1 MKSHYK
7 KGINK
12 NIIMS
17 KTSLMLL
24 DNLEKL
30 TGEEAFLKIQQNW
43 PTSVNKFC
51 EVLAQ
56 RHFNNR
62 NYISAAFFFKKS
74 IIDIPR
80 NYQTYCNLA
89 IALNLSGNHAESVD
103 YARHAFLLKPNDIK
117 ITKIYLECLLMV
129 GRVDEIEDICNEL
142 KLDCSNDI
150 DINFILA
157 QSYRLQGN
165 FSASISLLNRLNNQQ
180 NLSRFEFALADV
192 IGETDTTEAVARY
205 ENIISSNTF
214 SLSSLNKYNLSLHY
228 LRIRSFKKGWGL
240 FEYGLDK
247 DIGDFGRRIPY
258 NFNNTYR
265 ADLSPVNSDN
275 WIMIC
280 SEQGIGDQLIFL
292 SALPEALKE
301 FPKIFFLCEKRM
313 IPILSRSYPSLKLT
327 SNGLIDGNN
336 LLTNQ
341 KNGSLGYIPLGSLLA
356 RYRPD
361 LDSFLSNRKS
371 FLNVDNSLYYH
382 YKNIFNS
389 YASGRKVIG
398 ISWKSKVAKNLQ
410 KIKNIEFLDW
420 LPIFDANTLIV
431 NLQYGDTLEEQALVK
446 SLGLEMISFNH
457 IDFTSDL
464 DQWMSIAAACDGV
477 VSISTSLVHFAGAC
491 GQHVRVVMPFSQ
503 GHWSLG
509 LNESDSIF
517 YPNVHIER
525 RLFDDLP
532 FSSLILNAAEK
543 IVKV

>member
-1 MKSHYK
+1 
-7 KGINK
+7 
-12 NIIMS
+12 MS
-17 KTSLMLL
+17 KTNLMLL
-24 DNLEKL
+24 DNLEKF
-30 TGEEAFLKIQQNW
+30 TGEEAFIKIQQIW
-43 PTSVNKFC
+43 PTSVNKYC

-62 NYISAAFFFKKS
+62 NYISAAYLFKKS

-89 IALNLSGNHAESVD
+89 LALNLSGNHAESVD
-103 YARHAFLLKPNDIK
+103 YAREAFLLKPNDIK

-129 GRVDEIEDICNEL
+129 GRVDEIEAICNEL
-142 KLDCSNDI
+142 NLDCSNDI
-150 DINFILA
+150 DIDFILA

-165 FSASISLLNRLNNQQ
+165 FSASISLLNRLNNQS
-180 NLSRFEFALADV
+180 NLSRFEFAIADV
-192 IGETDTTEAVARY
+192 IGETDTSEAVARY
-205 ENIISSNTF
+205 EDIISRNTF

-228 LRIRSFKKGWGL
+228 LRTRCFEKGWQL

-258 NFNNTYR
+258 NFTNTYR

-280 SEQGIGDQLIFL
+280 SEQGIGDQLTFL
-292 SALPEALKE
+292 SALPEALRE
-301 FPKIFFLCEKRM
+301 FPKIFFVCEKRM

-327 SNGLIDGNN
+327 SNGLVDGNN
-336 LLTNQ
+336 LLTNH

-356 RYRPD
+356 RYRPN
-361 LDSFLSNRKS
+361 LDSFLVNRKP
-371 FLNVDNSLYYH
+371 FLNVESSLYYH
-382 YKNIFNS
+382 FKNILNS
-389 YASGRKVIG
+389 HANGRKVIG

-446 SLGLEMISFNH
+446 SLGLEMLSFND

-464 DQWMSIAAACDGV
+464 DQWMSIAATCDGV
-477 VSISTSLVHFAGAC
+477 VSISSSLVHFAGAC

-525 RLFDDLP
+525 KLFDDLP
-532 FSSLILNAAEK
+532 FSSLILNAADK